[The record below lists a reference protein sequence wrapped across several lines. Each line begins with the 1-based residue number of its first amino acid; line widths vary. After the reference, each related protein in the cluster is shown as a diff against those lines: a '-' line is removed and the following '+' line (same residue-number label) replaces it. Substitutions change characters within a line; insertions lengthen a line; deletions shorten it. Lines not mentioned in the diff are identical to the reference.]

1 MYTIAKDSIA
11 EGKISKQTIEDAIKT
26 NEKNRA
32 EYNLMESYYDGD
44 HPILKRAKAEG
55 LKNNKVVINH
65 AEYITDLYVGYL
77 FGTPIDYTVDESLNH
92 DVIDPITDA
101 FKRQTISLLD
111 TEIATD
117 VSIYGKAYEYVYAD
131 EDAQLKSV
139 KIDPRTCVVAYDNT
153 MNHKKLFAVM
163 YGKINSVKGEYEDVV
178 VVTDTDII
186 EYNKNLT
193 EASRINHA
201 FGRVPV
207 IEYRNNTK
215 ERGDFKQVISLIN
228 AYNLLQS
235 DRINDKEQLVEALL
249 VLYGFK
255 LTPEA
260 TEKLKEWRILSAPAQ
275 TNGTKAEYLTK
286 VFNETEL
293 DILRARIEA
302 DIHKISKTPNMSDEN
317 FVGNASGVAIRFKLL
332 PFEWQSTKKVRFH
345 EFGLIDRFTLYNTWL
360 NKKNS
365 ANVLIEPHLIDAV
378 FSRSLPNNDFETSQ
392 MINNL
397 DGKVSDATLISQL
410 SFVKDADAETEAV
423 TNQKKENIKLLAPQ
437 FATNEPNK
445 PADNPEDN
453 SNV

>member
-1 MYTIAKDSIA
+1 MYTIAKDSLPT
-11 EGKISKQTIEDAIKT
+11 KQTIEDAIKT

-32 EYNLMESYYDGD
+32 EYNLMESYYDGE

-77 FGTPIDYTVDESLNH
+77 FGTPIDYRVDESI
-92 DVIDPITDA
+92 DPVVIDPITEA
-101 FKRQTISLLD
+101 YKRQTMSLLD
-111 TEIATD
+111 TELATD

-131 EDAQLKSV
+131 EDAQLRSV
-139 KIDPRTCVVAYDNT
+139 KIDPRTCIVVYDDT

-163 YGKINSVKGEYEDVV
+163 YGKINLQKGEYEDVV
-178 VVTDTDII
+178 VVTDTEII

-193 EASRINHA
+193 EKSRITHA
-201 FGRVPV
+201 FSKVPV

-235 DRINDKEQLVEALL
+235 DRVNDKEQLVEALL

-255 LTPEA
+255 LTDEA
-260 TEKLKEWRILSAPAQ
+260 TEKLKEWRILSAPPQ

-293 DILRARIEA
+293 DILRARLEA

-332 PFEWQSTKKVRFH
+332 PFEWNSTKKERFH
-345 EFGLIDRFTLYNTWL
+345 EFGLMERFVLYNVWL

-365 ANVLIEPHLIDAV
+365 ANAIVEPHLVDAV

-397 DGKVSDATLISQL
+397 DGKVSDSTLISQL
-410 SFVKDADAETEAV
+410 SFVKDADAESEAV
-423 TNQKKENIKLLAPQ
+423 LAQKKENIKLLAPQ
-437 FATNEPNK
+437 FGTPQPNNPNDN
-445 PADNPEDN
+445 PADDTNI
-453 SNV
+453 